1 MKGLIRDNP
10 MIAVSVALPVV
21 VVAVFALAQFAP
33 RLYVDPPAHNLVLA
47 LDSRGIDEVEIPARI
62 DLSVANGELRA
73 QVYPIGDEI
82 GALGGGRNVA
92 YKPRLFEYLAA
103 SDTVR
108 EIEIE
113 LPDDVENLPAGTEI
127 PIPELDGVELVTTM
141 RAPDGYELEL
151 RPNRGGGLF
160 RELFGAGGRDWR
172 PRIGKNGAVIEIDL
186 PLAQRYGGVRV
197 IGWVAEGE
205 RE

>member
-47 LDSRGIDEVEIPARI
+47 LDSGGIDEVEIPVRI
-62 DLSVANGELRA
+62 DLSVADGALRA
-73 QVYPIGDEI
+73 QVYPVENELR
-82 GALGGGRNVA
+82 ALARSVA

-103 SDTVR
+103 TDTVR

-113 LPDDVENLPAGTEI
+113 LPDDVETLPAGTEI

-172 PRIGKNGAVIEIDL
+172 PRIGKDGAVIEIDL
-186 PLAQRYGGVRV
+186 PLAQRYYYGGIRF
-197 IGWVAEGE
+197 IGWIGEGE